1 MMFSFDRKK
10 QRSHLINIVYYSTDS
25 DINDFVVLYWTQKLF
40 CG

>member
-25 DINDFVVLYWTQKLF
+25 DINVVLYWTQKLF